1 MHAHIFVH
9 DLRRYETPTNAM
21 AQLPSIVQLSVVD
34 AISKLL
40 SGLGKV
46 VM

>member
-1 MHAHIFVH
+1 MCARFK
-9 DLRRYETPTNAM
+9 RYETPTNAM
-21 AQLPSIVQLSVVD
+21 AELPSIVQLSALD

-40 SGLGKV
+40 SGLGRV